1 MGEQEL
7 GEVAVGTRVS
17 CDGHY
22 GVVRYCGPV
31 VDTKGERDVHGWA
44 LSGTTHIVASTMAV
58 TRTSSTS
65 SRGELIHSIE

>member
-7 GEVAVGTRVS
+7 EEVAVGTRVS

-31 VDTKGERDVHGWA
+31 VDTKGEIDAPSCFCIYYFALLTVSFEWDSKCCVHQ
-44 LSGTTHIVASTMAV
+44 
-58 TRTSSTS
+58 R
-65 SRGELIHSIE
+65 